1 MKCNAWLN
9 SKTRRTYDSANSD
22 LLPDGRRCL
31 GRIRADTETQHVALD
46 RVVLDDP
53 DGQKL
58 SRFNEVVEMLY
69 FSAGLFVG
77 VLIGIGLVAL
87 ITANDR

>member
-1 MKCNAWLN
+1 MAVDLFVLGDSN
-9 SKTRRTYDSANSD
+9 S
-22 LLPDGRRCL
+22 
-31 GRIRADTETQHVALD
+31 
-46 RVVLDDP
+46 
-53 DGQKL
+53 QKL

-77 VLIGIGLVAL
+77 VLIGICIVAL

>member
-1 MKCNAWLN
+1 MGSVWA
-9 SKTRRTYDSANSD
+9 DSEAQYVEVHLLILGDSD
-22 LLPDGRRCL
+22 G
-31 GRIRADTETQHVALD
+31 E
-46 RVVLDDP
+46 
-53 DGQKL
+53 KL

>member
-1 MKCNAWLN
+1 M
-9 SKTRRTYDSANSD
+9 
-22 LLPDGRRCL
+22 
-31 GRIRADTETQHVALD
+31 ALD

-77 VLIGIGLVAL
+77 VLIGISIVAL
-87 ITANDR
+87 ITSNDR